1 MRLLA
6 LTLGSLVI
14 IGILIL
20 TVRFWGLGRTQMQFE
35 STYFN
40 QALQAD
46 EYEVIIPW
54 EQSYF
59 LEQNP
64 NWILWVDV
72 YRGDEDVLLAKP
84 WIERNKPNRDL
95 EQKPSPTRPALSEL
109 LQQHQNS
116 RFVLN
121 ITDNKERIHLQL
133 QSLIEKLKAEE
144 RILITSDFSVIIDAT
159 KTLLPRVLYGSAPQ
173 DVVRLKTLES
183 LWVLPAAT
191 LDADV
196 LISALQRNK
205 IDLISLEMTKEMK
218 RRNKKTFLGPLTTKE
233 EVLKAKALR
242 AEGLFVSD
250 PLLLQ

>member
-6 LTLGSLVI
+6 LTVGSLLM
-14 IGILIL
+14 IGVLIL
-20 TVRFWGLGRTQMQFE
+20 TVRFWGLGKTQMQFE
-35 STYFN
+35 SAYFSRPLESD
-40 QALQAD
+40 Q
-46 EYEVIIPW
+46 YEVIIPW
-54 EQSYF
+54 EQNFF

-72 YRGDEDVLLAKP
+72 YRGNEDVLLAKA
-84 WIERNKPNRDL
+84 WIERDKPNRDL
-95 EQKPSPTRPALSEL
+95 EQMPSPTRPALSDL
-109 LQQHQNS
+109 LRQHS
-116 RFVLN
+116 KARFILN

-133 QSLIEKLKAEE
+133 QALVESLNAEE
-144 RILITSDFSVIIDAT
+144 RILITSDFSVVTDAT
-159 KTLLPRVLYGSAPQ
+159 KTLLPRVLFGSAPQ

-196 LISALQRNK
+196 LISPLQRSK
-205 IDLISLEMTKEMK
+205 IDLISLEITKEMK
-218 RRNKKTFLGPLTTKE
+218 RRNKRTFLGPLFTKE
-233 EVLKAKALR
+233 DVLKAKALR